1 MSIDLPQWPEAVA
14 RKVLPRVDST
24 MAEAARMA
32 PQQAGPIWILA
43 HEQTAGHGRR
53 GRAWVQPA
61 GNFSASYLFR
71 PRMEPARAALY
82 SFVAALALDEALGQI
97 CGPQA
102 QLAIKWPNDV
112 LLNGGKVSGILLE
125 TIGQGPE
132 AWLCIGIGV
141 NLAQAPEA
149 GLVEA
154 GAVAPVSVA
163 QALGYAPTPD
173 EFLAYLA
180 PAFDRFATDYQTY
193 GFAPIRTAW
202 LARAARIGQPIRART
217 GTQSHDGIFE
227 TIDESGAM
235 ILNRPEGRL
244 AISAADIFF

>member
-1 MSIDLPQWPEAVA
+1 MSTDLPHWPEAVA
-14 RKVLPRVDST
+14 RKTLPRVDST
-24 MAEAARMA
+24 MSEASRMA
-32 PQQAGPIWILA
+32 PHQAGPVWILA

-53 GRAWVQPA
+53 GRPWIAPA

-71 PRMEPARAALY
+71 PGVEPAQAALY
-82 SFVAALALDEALGQI
+82 SFVTALALDEALCQVA
-97 CGPQA
+97 GPQA
-102 QLAIKWPNDV
+102 HLAIKWPNDV

-132 AWLCIGIGV
+132 AWLCIGVGV
-141 NLAQAPEA
+141 NLAGAPPVTS
-149 GLVEA
+149 VEP
-154 GAVAPVSVA
+154 GAIAPVSLRET
-163 QALGYAPTPD
+163 LGFAPTPD

-180 PAFDRFATDYQTY
+180 PAFERFATQFRTY

-202 LARAARIGQPIRART
+202 LARAARIGTQIRART
-217 GTQSHDGIFE
+217 GTETHEGIFE

-235 ILNRPEGRL
+235 ILAGADGRM